1 MCVIMLNMKTA
12 TIRDVQHHLN
22 KVLAW
27 VENGEEVQVTRRNK
41 PVAKIVPAG
50 IVAARGKLP
59 DFAARAHDIWGNKP
73 RGKTLSQAVRDNRAE
88 RV

>member
-1 MCVIMLNMKTA
+1 MRTA
-12 TIRDVQHHLN
+12 TIREVQHHLN

-41 PVAKIVPAG
+41 PVAKIVPAK
-50 IVAARGKLP
+50 VSNHRAKLP
-59 DFAARAHDIWGNKP
+59 DFAARAAAIWGEKP
-73 RGKTLSQAVRDNRAE
+73 AGKTISQTVIDDREE